1 MLHPQ
6 KPFRRFSI
14 LLFTAFLF
22 QSCTVEDSL
31 ASEPTIYNVSQAQV
45 VFERD
50 FSFESS
56 LLQTINE
63 YLISINQIELT
74 LSPEA
79 NQIAFEHTKHL
90 IESNALHHNNFPDR
104 QNYFLSLGFTG
115 VKENVAMGINSAS
128 HLLQAWLQSPLHRQA
143 IEANNTHTGI
153 SILKNENGIYFI
165 TQIYLK

>member
-1 MLHPQ
+1 MQHPQ
-6 KPFRRFSI
+6 KPIRRFYI
-14 LLFTAFLF
+14 LLFLVFLL
-22 QSCTVEDSL
+22 QSCSVEDSQEFET
-31 ASEPTIYNVSQAQV
+31 ATYNVTSAQV

-50 FSFESS
+50 FTFESN
-56 LLQTINE
+56 LLHTMNE
-63 YLISINQIELT
+63 YLITINQNELT

-90 IESNALHHNNFPDR
+90 IKSNSLHHDNFPDR

-115 VKENVAMGINSAS
+115 VKENVAKGMENATQLI
-128 HLLQAWLQSPLHRQA
+128 QAWLQSPLHRQA

-153 SILKNENGIYFI
+153 SVLKNENGIYFI